1 MKKVILKYSVE
12 FIVIIVGIL
21 ISLSLESARQNAI
34 ENELKNKIIKR
45 LVGVIDED
53 INQIDG
59 FIFLQNYSL
68 KSCDKLFGNLSGE
81 NKMAQDSI
89 VYHISSVG
97 RALRSFFPQE
107 SIFDQLVSSDLIK
120 MIESEELTMKLF
132 KLYNEDL
139 RRHDVHTKE
148 FDNFFL
154 KFNYSLSEYFYLQ
167 DNWSNSP
174 TDSNPIRINSY
185 RFNEEYYKSKKMYS
199 DIIESKTSIVQYL
212 QELEALKIS
221 FSNLKELCIDELN
234 NS

>member
-1 MKKVILKYSVE
+1 MKKVILKYLVE

-45 LVGVIDED
+45 LVGVIEED

-68 KSCDKLFGNLSGE
+68 KSCNKLFGNLSGE

-154 KFNYSLSEYFYLQ
+154 KFNYSLSENFYLQ

>member
-1 MKKVILKYSVE
+1 MKKVILKYLVE

-45 LVGVIDED
+45 LVGVIEED

-68 KSCDKLFGNLSGE
+68 KSCNKLFGNLSGE
-81 NKMAQDSI
+81 NKMRQDSI

-174 TDSNPIRINSY
+174 TDSNPIRINSF

>member
-45 LVGVIDED
+45 LVGVIEED

-68 KSCDKLFGNLSGE
+68 KSCNKLFGNLSGE

>member
-1 MKKVILKYSVE
+1 MKKVILKYLVE

-45 LVGVIDED
+45 LVGVIEED

-59 FIFLQNYSL
+59 FIYLQNYSL
-68 KSCDKLFGNLSGE
+68 KSCNKLFGNLSGA
-81 NKMAQDSI
+81 NKMSQDSI

-154 KFNYSLSEYFYLQ
+154 KFNYSLSENFYLQ
-167 DNWSNSP
+167 DNWSNLP

>member
-1 MKKVILKYSVE
+1 
-12 FIVIIVGIL
+12 
-21 ISLSLESARQNAI
+21 
-34 ENELKNKIIKR
+34 
-45 LVGVIDED
+45 
-53 INQIDG
+53 
-59 FIFLQNYSL
+59 
-68 KSCDKLFGNLSGE
+68 
-81 NKMAQDSI
+81 
-89 VYHISSVG
+89 
-97 RALRSFFPQE
+97 
-107 SIFDQLVSSDLIK
+107 

-154 KFNYSLSEYFYLQ
+154 KFNYSLSENFYLQ

-221 FSNLKELCIDELN
+221 FSSLKELCIDELS

>member
-45 LVGVIDED
+45 LVGVIEED

-68 KSCDKLFGNLSGE
+68 KSCNKLFGNLSGE
-81 NKMAQDSI
+81 NKMRQDSI

>member
-45 LVGVIDED
+45 LVGVIEED

-174 TDSNPIRINSY
+174 IDSNPIRINSY

>member
-45 LVGVIDED
+45 LVGVIEED

-68 KSCDKLFGNLSGE
+68 KSCNKLFGNLSGE
-81 NKMAQDSI
+81 NKMPQDSI

>member
-45 LVGVIDED
+45 LVGVIEED

-68 KSCDKLFGNLSGE
+68 KSCNKLFGNLSGE
-81 NKMAQDSI
+81 NNLAKDSI

-107 SIFDQLVSSDLIK
+107 SIFDQFVSSDLIK

-199 DIIESKTSIVQYL
+199 DIIESRYYC
-212 QELEALKIS
+212 
-221 FSNLKELCIDELN
+221 SNPPFFLF
-234 NS
+234 

>member
-1 MKKVILKYSVE
+1 MKKIILKYSVE

-45 LVGVIDED
+45 LVGVIEED

-68 KSCDKLFGNLSGE
+68 KSCEKLFSNLSGE

>member
-45 LVGVIDED
+45 LVGVIEED

-68 KSCDKLFGNLSGE
+68 KSCNKLFGNLSGE
-81 NKMAQDSI
+81 NKMRQDSI

-154 KFNYSLSEYFYLQ
+154 KFNYSLSENFYLQ

>member
-45 LVGVIDED
+45 LVGVIEED

-68 KSCDKLFGNLSGE
+68 KSCNKLFGNLSGE

-174 TDSNPIRINSY
+174 IDSNPIRINSY

>member
-1 MKKVILKYSVE
+1 MKKVILKYLVE

-45 LVGVIDED
+45 LVGVIEED

-68 KSCDKLFGNLSGE
+68 KSCNKLFGNLSGE
-81 NKMAQDSI
+81 NKMPQDSI
-89 VYHISSVG
+89 IYHISSVG

-154 KFNYSLSEYFYLQ
+154 KFNYSLSENFYLQ

>member
-45 LVGVIDED
+45 LVGVIEED

-68 KSCDKLFGNLSGE
+68 KSCNKLFGNLSGE
-81 NKMAQDSI
+81 NKMPQDSI

-167 DNWSNSP
+167 DNWSNLP

>member
-1 MKKVILKYSVE
+1 MKKVILKYSIE

-45 LVGVIDED
+45 LVGVIEED

-68 KSCDKLFGNLSGE
+68 KSCNKLFGNLSGE

>member
-1 MKKVILKYSVE
+1 M
-12 FIVIIVGIL
+12 
-21 ISLSLESARQNAI
+21 
-34 ENELKNKIIKR
+34 
-45 LVGVIDED
+45 
-53 INQIDG
+53 
-59 FIFLQNYSL
+59 
-68 KSCDKLFGNLSGE
+68 
-81 NKMAQDSI
+81 
-89 VYHISSVG
+89 
-97 RALRSFFPQE
+97 
-107 SIFDQLVSSDLIK
+107 
-120 MIESEELTMKLF
+120 
-132 KLYNEDL
+132 

-154 KFNYSLSEYFYLQ
+154 KFNYSLSENFYLQ

>member
-45 LVGVIDED
+45 LVGVIEED

-68 KSCDKLFGNLSGE
+68 KSCNKLFG